1 MQNLLSGKTFAVAVA
16 SSSRAAGTSDL
27 NGASFD
33 CQKYRS
39 LATIIEWDAI
49 AATAETSA
57 YLQGSDD
64 DTTWKN
70 LAGTKVDVA
79 ADDDNKIT
87 VIGLEQPVHRYN
99 RVVVDRGTANA
110 ALHTALYMAGW
121 TRDTDVVHNSAVQD
135 VVWFV
140 SPAEGTP

>member
-16 SSSRAAGTSDL
+16 SSSRAAGTTDL

-39 LATIIEWDAI
+39 LAAVVEWGAI
-49 AATAETSA
+49 TANAVTS
-57 YLQGSDD
+57 LKWQGSDD
-64 DTTWKN
+64 GTTWHD

-79 ADDDNKIT
+79 ADDDNQIT
-87 VIGLEQPVHRYN
+87 VTGLDQPVHRYN

-110 ALHTALYMAGW
+110 ALLTALYMAGW
-121 TRDTDVVHNSAVQD
+121 PRDSDVVHSSAVQD
-135 VVWFV
+135 VAWFA

>member
-39 LATIIEWDAI
+39 LAAIVEWGSI
-49 AATAETSA
+49 AATAVTS
-57 YLQGSDD
+57 LKWQGSDD
-64 DTTWKN
+64 ETTWAN
-70 LAGTKVDVA
+70 LKGTKVDVA

-87 VIGLEQPVHRYN
+87 VTGLDQPVHRYN
-99 RVVVDRGTANA
+99 RVAVDRGTANA
-110 ALHTALYMAGW
+110 QLHTALYMAGW
-121 TRDTDVVHNSAVQD
+121 TRDTDVVHSGAVQD
-135 VVWFV
+135 VVWFT